1 MPLCVDT
8 HRRMTAFAFWK
19 PVTIKVTST
28 RPLVRGVAQRAAKSA
43 AVICEVGIGGGLGG
57 GGDGDG
63 GRFGKPKGTSGGWF
77 GDGAIGGGRGNG
89 GSDGGMGPRSGSAFA
104 IDIITPK
111 APPMAARRMTTV
123 QVQQMARR
131 RQRRWRE
138 LLGFFGSFGLPTS
151 TADSLTTASS
161 VDGVSSTEGCA
172 IGMSRKASHV
182 RLEVWRNL

>member
-1 MPLCVDT
+1 MPLCVET

-77 GDGAIGGGRGNG
+77 GDGAIGGGRGRG

-104 IDIITPK
+104 THIMTPGGT
-111 APPMAARRMTTV
+111 ADGGEEDDDRASAANGEAAAEAARV
-123 QVQQMARR
+123 ARLLWSLDCRHRLRINHGVVRGRSELDIR
-131 RQRRWRE
+131 R
-138 LLGFFGSFGLPTS
+138 P
-151 TADSLTTASS
+151 
-161 VDGVSSTEGCA
+161 
-172 IGMSRKASHV
+172 
-182 RLEVWRNL
+182 